1 MAPDTSQD
9 TETPD
14 SSKAAFMSNVIRVQ
28 GQFTLGN
35 ICANDRKE
43 GRLGDLGVRDDVW
56 YEAEWLPS
64 WVAVWQE
71 KPETT
76 GSDFIQYDGSWV
88 SVLNIVGPGVH
99 PPYCG
104 EQ

>member
-1 MAPDTSQD
+1 MLGTRAAQAAPDTSQD
-9 TETPD
+9 TETPA

-43 GRLGDLGVRDDVW
+43 GRLGVKDDVW

-64 WVAVWQE
+64 MVALWQE

-76 GSDFIQYDGSWV
+76 GSDFIQ
-88 SVLNIVGPGVH
+88 
-99 PPYCG
+99 
-104 EQ
+104 